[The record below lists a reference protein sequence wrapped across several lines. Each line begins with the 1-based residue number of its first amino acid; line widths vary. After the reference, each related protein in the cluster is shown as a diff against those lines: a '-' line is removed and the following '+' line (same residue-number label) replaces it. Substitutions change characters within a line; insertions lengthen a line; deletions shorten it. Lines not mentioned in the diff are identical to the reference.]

1 MNQFAQVHSALF
13 SLTLFM
19 GIDLSPHQRGCKC
32 NTAFP
37 FYRFA
42 ISHYQLNFLP
52 FILAYRKKTSFTMIK
67 WTVVLG
73 FFESA
78 TYVFQSIGLETV
90 SSANSEFLTDF
101 SVVVVSFLTLVFLR
115 KKLQWFDFSAALL
128 CLVGIFIPIDA
139 DVFTLTSGGDFWAL
153 ACAFSYSCYIVALQ
167 AFSKKIKRKD
177 TTLAL
182 SYKIA
187 FSLFLFLLTFSYEN
201 MGIIFSWSVVI
212 PVLFF
217 SIFVTC
223 LVFYLQFWYQ
233 RCVSMRKAVL
243 IYAFEP
249 IFF

>member
-13 SLTLFM
+13 SLTSLWGLTFPLIKEAVSVIPPSLF
-19 GIDLSPHQRGCKC
+19 IVLRL
-32 NTAFP
+32 
-37 FYRFA
+37 A
-42 ISHYQLNFLP
+42 IASLFFLP
-52 FILAYRKKTSFTMIK
+52 FILAYRKKTSFTTIK

-73 FFESA
+73 FFESV

-115 KKLQWFDFSAALL
+115 KKLQWFDFAAALL

-139 DVFTLTSGGDFWAL
+139 DVFTLTSGDFWTL
-153 ACAFSYSCYIVALQ
+153 ACAFSYSCYIMALQ
-167 AFSKKIKRKD
+167 AFSKKIKPKD

-187 FSLFLFLLTFSYEN
+187 FLLFLFLLTFSYEN

-233 RCVSMRKAVL
+233 RYVSMRKAVL

-249 IFF
+249 IFL